1 MILFTILAIMAIIAV
16 IAALVFTGVFGGAM
30 LVVFGD
36 VIVCVLI
43 VVGLLKLIFGRKK

>member
-30 LVVFGD
+30 LVALGD